1 MASKDDNKRIDKNQ
15 NVIKHLKEEAK
26 LVAANAK
33 ASAKAADDAAK
44 KADDT
49 AKKAD
54 DAAKAAAI
62 RAKDL
67 LRLEKAR
74 AKENTEIRKESEN
87 LLKSLTRM
95 PKEVQASLGKT
106 VKGGGLYLDIA
117 TDIIQLEKQRAGI
130 TQEQVN
136 TNIENASFATSILDK
151 YKEAAIQADKT
162 KMSLFGQTEA
172 ERQLAEIEA
181 RRDELG
187 DNMVHKLKE
196 AIEAT
201 EILEE
206 KTERLTEIQEAGK
219 ELYHEAPESL
229 KSAIDFTKKLGKAMA
244 SGPLVAIVLVAAALA
259 AGLEAFKELDK
270 AAEDFSKTSG
280 MTAKQTYHL
289 AHDAHEI
296 EVSFRK
302 AGVEL
307 KHVFDVANDLG
318 NVFGDMT
325 HFSQQTLGALAGI
338 QVRTGVT
345 SETAAK
351 VQGVFEQVAG
361 YSGETAASLQMQV
374 ASLAQQ
380 GKVSPKEVLEDIAE
394 NAEATS
400 TFFKGDVTALK
411 NQVIQAHQL
420 GTTLTKVA
428 KTAEA
433 LLDFESGIEDELVA
447 ATFVG
452 GQFNLS
458 TARGLAYAGK
468 TVEAQEEILNQLN
481 QGVGFRNQDIFAQ
494 KALAKAANMSIED
507 INKQLTM
514 KEKLAHL
521 SGEDKKNAEAA
532 IASGLDIKDLNDE
545 QLKQKTDEFIKG
557 QKITGQLTD
566 MENSF
571 KAIVA
576 TVGGALTPLFTALGP
591 ILQAVLF
598 PVELMAKGFG
608 TIVHF
613 VKEYSGILSTI
624 AVIMGTLYAYQKAI
638 VISQKAEAFWRLMS
652 MRRAAATASLTALS
666 NPAKALIGLGVASLV
681 VGAAASMMAGDIKS
695 PADGKTQVSTKEGG
709 LFTLSPNDDLVAA
722 PGAAAKMDMA
732 SKMGKGGNV
741 ISSNN
746 DGGKYMALLGR
757 VDTLMQK
764 LTTGGITAHAYMDG
778 SKVTANVASNVNRS
792 TRNNFALGQG

>member
-1 MASKDDNKRIDKNQ
+1 MAKSEEEKYKGNEKVIKQLNTVKRIEEDIANTKKYAKTQNKETQKSLEKVIEGKQAHLNQ
-15 NVIKHLKEEAK
+15 EKQTLGYYKQQAQEAK
-26 LVAANAK
+26 RIQDGFIGATKSFA
-33 ASAKAADDAAK
+33 
-44 KADDT
+44 
-49 AKKAD
+49 
-54 DAAKAAAI
+54 
-62 RAKDL
+62 
-67 LRLEKAR
+67 RLSSNVR
-74 AKENTEIRKESEN
+74 
-87 LLKSLTRM
+87 KSLSEGKSSGGTY
-95 PKEVQASLGKT
+95 LGLIAQINELEETKF
-106 VKGGGLYLDIA
+106 GLNEAQIA
-117 TDIIQLEKQRAGI
+117 QNA
-130 TQEQVN
+130 
-136 TNIENASFATSILDK
+136 ENASFAKTITDSLLQ
-151 YKEAAIQADKT
+151 QADAT
-162 KMSLFGQTEA
+162 ETARAALFGQTKLEKKI
-172 ERQLAEIEA
+172 EEIEQ
-181 RRDELG
+181 RRKELGSDLADELI
-187 DNMVHKLKE
+187 HAIHLTEKLELKE
-196 AIEAT
+196 
-201 EILEE
+201 
-206 KTERLTEIQEAGK
+206 ERLTEIKEAQK
-219 ELYHEAPESL
+219 ELYEEAPESL
-229 KSAIDFTKKLGKAMA
+229 KSAIDFTKKLGKAMM

-270 AAEDFSKTSG
+270 ATEDYSKATG

-338 QVRTGVT
+338 QARTGVT

-433 LLDFESGIEDELVA
+433 LLDFESGIEDELLA

-494 KALAKAANMSIED
+494 KALAKAAGMSIED

-532 IASGLDIKDLNDE
+532 IAAGLDVKDLNDE

-557 QKITGQLTD
+557 QKINGQITD
-566 MENSF
+566 LENSF
-571 KAIVA
+571 KSIVA

-732 SKMGKGGNV
+732 SKIGKGGNV

-778 SKVTANVASNVNRS
+778 SKVTANVASNVNKS

>member
-1 MASKDDNKRIDKNQ
+1 MAKSEEEKYKGNEKVLKQLDVVKRKELELAELKKAQKKLDKETQESNKKWIEQKQANLNKEKQTLGYFKQQAQEAKKIQDGFDGATKSFARLSS
-15 NVIKHLKEEAK
+15 NVRKSLSEGKSSGGTYLGLIAQINELEEAK
-26 LVAANAK
+26 F
-33 ASAKAADDAAK
+33 D
-44 KADDT
+44 
-49 AKKAD
+49 
-54 DAAKAAAI
+54 I
-62 RAKDL
+62 
-67 LRLEKAR
+67 
-74 AKENTEIRKESEN
+74 SE
-87 LLKSLTRM
+87 
-95 PKEVQASLGKT
+95 E
-106 VKGGGLYLDIA
+106 
-117 TDIIQLEKQRAGI
+117 QR
-130 TQEQVN
+130 TQ
-136 TNIENASFATSILDK
+136 NIENASFAKTITDSLLQQA
-151 YKEAAIQADKT
+151 EATETARAA
-162 KMSLFGQTEA
+162 LFGQTKLEKKI
-172 ERQLAEIEA
+172 EEIEQ
-181 RRDELG
+181 RRKELGSDLADELI
-187 DNMVHKLKE
+187 HAIHLTEKLE
-196 AIEAT
+196 LRE
-201 EILEE
+201 
-206 KTERLTEIQEAGK
+206 ERLTEIKEAQK
-219 ELYHEAPESL
+219 ELYEEAPESL
-229 KSAIDFTKKLGKAMA
+229 KSAIDFTKKLGKAMV
-244 SGPLVAIVLVAAALA
+244 SGPLVGIVLVAAALA

-270 AAEDFSKTSG
+270 ATEDYSKATG

-338 QVRTGVT
+338 QARTGVT

-361 YSGETAASLQMQV
+361 YSGETAASLQQQI

-433 LLDFESGIEDELVA
+433 LLDFESGIEDELLA

-494 KALAKAANMSIED
+494 KALAKAAGMSIED

-532 IASGLDIKDLNDE
+532 IAAGLDVKDLNDE

-557 QKITGQLTD
+557 QKINGQITD
-566 MENSF
+566 LENSF
-571 KAIVA
+571 KSIVA

-608 TIVHF
+608 TMVHF
-613 VKEYSGILSTI
+613 VKEYSGILGTI
-624 AVIMGTLYAYQKAI
+624 ATIMGTIYAYQKG
-638 VISQKAEAFWRLMS
+638 VVLYQRSEAVLRLLN
-652 MRRAAATASLTALS
+652 MRRAAALAGLNALS
-666 NPAKALIGLGVASLV
+666 NPAKAIIGLGVASLV

-722 PGAAAKMDMA
+722 PGAASKLDMA
-732 SKMGKGGNV
+732 SKMGKGGSV

-778 SKVTANVASNVNRS
+778 SKVTANVASNVNKS

>member
-1 MASKDDNKRIDKNQ
+1 
-15 NVIKHLKEEAK
+15 
-26 LVAANAK
+26 
-33 ASAKAADDAAK
+33 
-44 KADDT
+44 
-49 AKKAD
+49 
-54 DAAKAAAI
+54 
-62 RAKDL
+62 
-67 LRLEKAR
+67 
-74 AKENTEIRKESEN
+74 
-87 LLKSLTRM
+87 
-95 PKEVQASLGKT
+95 
-106 VKGGGLYLDIA
+106 
-117 TDIIQLEKQRAGI
+117 
-130 TQEQVN
+130 
-136 TNIENASFATSILDK
+136 
-151 YKEAAIQADKT
+151 
-162 KMSLFGQTEA
+162 
-172 ERQLAEIEA
+172 
-181 RRDELG
+181 
-187 DNMVHKLKE
+187 
-196 AIEAT
+196 
-201 EILEE
+201 
-206 KTERLTEIQEAGK
+206 
-219 ELYHEAPESL
+219 
-229 KSAIDFTKKLGKAMA
+229 
-244 SGPLVAIVLVAAALA
+244 
-259 AGLEAFKELDK
+259 
-270 AAEDFSKTSG
+270 
-280 MTAKQTYHL
+280 
-289 AHDAHEI
+289 
-296 EVSFRK
+296 
-302 AGVEL
+302 
-307 KHVFDVANDLG
+307 
-318 NVFGDMT
+318 
-325 HFSQQTLGALAGI
+325 
-338 QVRTGVT
+338 
-345 SETAAK
+345 
-351 VQGVFEQVAG
+351 
-361 YSGETAASLQMQV
+361 
-374 ASLAQQ
+374 LAQQ

-433 LLDFESGIEDELVA
+433 LLDFESGIEDELLA

-494 KALAKAANMSIED
+494 KALAKAAGMSIED

-532 IASGLDIKDLNDE
+532 IAAGLDVKDLNDE

-557 QKITGQLTD
+557 QKINGQITD
-566 MENSF
+566 LENSF
-571 KAIVA
+571 KSIVA

-591 ILQAVLF
+591 ILQAVLL

-613 VKEYSGILSTI
+613 VKEYSGILGTI
-624 AVIMGTLYAYQKAI
+624 AIIMGTLYAYQKAI

-732 SKMGKGGNV
+732 SKIGKGGNV

-778 SKVTANVASNVNRS
+778 SKVTANVASNVNKS

>member
-1 MASKDDNKRIDKNQ
+1 MAKSEEEKYKGNEKVLKQLDVVKRKELELAELKKAQKKLDKETQESNKKWIEQKQANLNKEKQTLGYFKQQAQEAKKIQDGFDGATKSFARLSS
-15 NVIKHLKEEAK
+15 NVRQSLSENKSGGGIYLGLQRQILQLEEAK
-26 LVAANAK
+26 F
-33 ASAKAADDAAK
+33 D
-44 KADDT
+44 
-49 AKKAD
+49 
-54 DAAKAAAI
+54 I
-62 RAKDL
+62 
-67 LRLEKAR
+67 
-74 AKENTEIRKESEN
+74 SEEQRTQN
-87 LLKSLTRM
+87 L
-95 PKEVQASLGKT
+95 
-106 VKGGGLYLDIA
+106 
-117 TDIIQLEKQRAGI
+117 
-130 TQEQVN
+130 
-136 TNIENASFATSILDK
+136 ENASFAKTITDSLLQQA
-151 YKEAAIQADKT
+151 EATETARAA
-162 KMSLFGQTEA
+162 LFGQTKLEKKI
-172 ERQLAEIEA
+172 EEIEL
-181 RRDELG
+181 RRAELG
-187 DNMVHKLKE
+187 DNLADKLVHAIHLTEQLELKE
-196 AIEAT
+196 
-201 EILEE
+201 
-206 KTERLTEIQEAGK
+206 ERLTEIKEAQK
-219 ELYHEAPESL
+219 ELYEEAPESL
-229 KSAIDFTKKLGKAMA
+229 KSAIDFTKKLGKAMV
-244 SGPLVAIVLVAAALA
+244 SGPLVGIVLVAAALA

-270 AAEDFSKTSG
+270 ATEDYSKATG

-296 EVSFRK
+296 EVSYRK

-307 KHVFDVANDLG
+307 KHVFDVANDLA

-338 QVRTGVT
+338 QARTGVT

-361 YSGETAASLQMQV
+361 YSGETAASLQQQI

-433 LLDFESGIEDELVA
+433 LLDFESGIEDELLA

-494 KALAKAANMSIED
+494 KALAKAAGMSIED

-532 IASGLDIKDLNDE
+532 IAAGLDVKDLNDE

-557 QKITGQLTD
+557 QKINGQITD
-566 MENSF
+566 LENSF
-571 KAIVA
+571 KSIVA

-608 TIVHF
+608 TMVHF
-613 VKEYSGILSTI
+613 VKEYSGILGTI
-624 AVIMGTLYAYQKAI
+624 ATIMGTIYAYQKG
-638 VISQKAEAFWRLMS
+638 VVLYQRSEAVLRLLN
-652 MRRAAATASLTALS
+652 MRRAAALAGLNALS
-666 NPAKALIGLGVASLV
+666 NPAKAIIGLGVASLV

-722 PGAAAKMDMA
+722 PGAASKLDMA
-732 SKMGKGGNV
+732 SKMGKGGSV

-778 SKVTANVASNVNRS
+778 SKVTANVASNVNKS

>member
-1 MASKDDNKRIDKNQ
+1 MAKSEEEKYKGNEKVLKQLDVVKRKELELAELKKAQKKLDKETQESNKKWIEQKQANLNKEKQTLGYFKQQAQEAKKIQDGFDGATKSFARLSS
-15 NVIKHLKEEAK
+15 NVRQSLSENKSGGGIYLGLQRQILQLEEAK
-26 LVAANAK
+26 F
-33 ASAKAADDAAK
+33 D
-44 KADDT
+44 
-49 AKKAD
+49 
-54 DAAKAAAI
+54 I
-62 RAKDL
+62 
-67 LRLEKAR
+67 
-74 AKENTEIRKESEN
+74 SEEQRTQN
-87 LLKSLTRM
+87 L
-95 PKEVQASLGKT
+95 
-106 VKGGGLYLDIA
+106 
-117 TDIIQLEKQRAGI
+117 
-130 TQEQVN
+130 
-136 TNIENASFATSILDK
+136 ENASFAKTITDSLLQQA
-151 YKEAAIQADKT
+151 EATETARAA
-162 KMSLFGQTEA
+162 LFGQTKLEKKI
-172 ERQLAEIEA
+172 EEIEL
-181 RRDELG
+181 RRAELG
-187 DNMVHKLKE
+187 DNLADKLVHAIHLTEQLELKE
-196 AIEAT
+196 
-201 EILEE
+201 
-206 KTERLTEIQEAGK
+206 ERLTEIKEAQK
-219 ELYHEAPESL
+219 ELYEEAPESL
-229 KSAIDFTKKLGKAMA
+229 KSAIDFTKKLGKAMV
-244 SGPLVAIVLVAAALA
+244 SGPLVGIVLVAAALA

-270 AAEDFSKTSG
+270 ATEDYSKATG

-338 QVRTGVT
+338 QARTGVT

-361 YSGETAASLQMQV
+361 YSGETAASLQQQI

-433 LLDFESGIEDELVA
+433 LLDFESGIEDELLA

-494 KALAKAANMSIED
+494 KALAKAAGMSIED

-532 IASGLDIKDLNDE
+532 IAAGLDVKDLNDE

-557 QKITGQLTD
+557 QKINGQITD
-566 MENSF
+566 LENSF
-571 KAIVA
+571 KSIVA

-608 TIVHF
+608 TMVHF
-613 VKEYSGILSTI
+613 VKEYSGILGTI
-624 AVIMGTLYAYQKAI
+624 ATIMGTIYAYQKG
-638 VISQKAEAFWRLMS
+638 VVLYQRSEAVLRLLN
-652 MRRAAATASLTALS
+652 MRRAAALAGLNALS
-666 NPAKALIGLGVASLV
+666 NPAKAIIGLGVASLV

-722 PGAAAKMDMA
+722 PGAASKLDMA
-732 SKMGKGGNV
+732 SKMGKGGSV

-778 SKVTANVASNVNRS
+778 SKVTANVASNVNKS

>member
-1 MASKDDNKRIDKNQ
+1 MAQSDEEKYKGNQKVITQLNTIKRIEEDIANTKKYAKTQDKETQESLEKVIEGKQAHLNQ
-15 NVIKHLKEEAK
+15 EKKTLGYYKQQAKEAKSIQDGFDGATKSFARLSSNVRQSLSENKSGGGIYLGLQRQILQLEEAK
-26 LVAANAK
+26 F
-33 ASAKAADDAAK
+33 
-44 KADDT
+44 
-49 AKKAD
+49 
-54 DAAKAAAI
+54 
-62 RAKDL
+62 DL
-67 LRLEKAR
+67 TDEQR
-74 AKENTEIRKESEN
+74 TQN
-87 LLKSLTRM
+87 L
-95 PKEVQASLGKT
+95 
-106 VKGGGLYLDIA
+106 
-117 TDIIQLEKQRAGI
+117 
-130 TQEQVN
+130 
-136 TNIENASFATSILDK
+136 ENASFAKTITDSLLQQA
-151 YKEAAIQADKT
+151 EATETARAA
-162 KMSLFGQTEA
+162 LFGQTKLEKKI
-172 ERQLAEIEA
+172 EEIEL
-181 RRDELG
+181 RRAELG
-187 DNMVHKLKE
+187 DNLADKLVHAIHLTEQLELKE
-196 AIEAT
+196 
-201 EILEE
+201 
-206 KTERLTEIQEAGK
+206 ERLTEIKEAQK
-219 ELYHEAPESL
+219 ELYEEAPESL
-229 KSAIDFTKKLGKAMA
+229 KSAIDFTKKLGKAMT

-259 AGLEAFKELDK
+259 AGLETFKELDK
-270 AAEDFSKTSG
+270 ATEDYSKTTG

-307 KHVFDVANDLG
+307 KHVFDVANDLA

-325 HFSQQTLGALAGI
+325 HFSQQTLGALASI

-420 GTTLTKVA
+420 GTTLTQVA

-433 LLDFESGIEDELVA
+433 LLDFESGIEDELLA

-494 KALAKAANMSIED
+494 KALAKAAGMSIED

-521 SGEDKKNAEAA
+521 TGEDKKNAEAA
-532 IASGLDIKDLNDE
+532 VKAGLDLTNVNDE

-557 QKITGQLTD
+557 QKINGQITD
-566 MENSF
+566 LENSF
-571 KAIVA
+571 KSIVA

-591 ILQAVLF
+591 ILQAVLL

-608 TIVHF
+608 TMVHF
-613 VKEYSGILSTI
+613 VKEYSGILGTI
-624 AVIMGTLYAYQKAI
+624 ATIMGTIYAVQKGIVLYQR
-638 VISQKAEAFWRLMS
+638 SEAVLRLLN
-652 MRRAAATASLTALS
+652 MRRAAAIASLTALS

-681 VGAAASMMAGDIKS
+681 VGAAASMMVGDIKS
-695 PADGKTQVSTKEGG
+695 PANGKTQVSTKEGG

-732 SKMGKGGNV
+732 SKMGKGGNAQL
-741 ISSNN
+741 SSNN

-778 SKVTANVASNVNRS
+778 SKVTANVASNVNKS

>member
-1 MASKDDNKRIDKNQ
+1 MAKSEEEKYKGNEKVLKQLDVVKRKELELTELKKAQKKLDKETQESNKKWIEQKEKNLNKEKQTLGYFKQQAQEAKRIQAGFEGATKSFARLSS
-15 NVIKHLKEEAK
+15 NVRKSLTEGKSAGGTYLGLQRQILELEEAK
-26 LVAANAK
+26 F
-33 ASAKAADDAAK
+33 
-44 KADDT
+44 
-49 AKKAD
+49 
-54 DAAKAAAI
+54 
-62 RAKDL
+62 
-67 LRLEKAR
+67 
-74 AKENTEIRKESEN
+74 
-87 LLKSLTRM
+87 
-95 PKEVQASLGKT
+95 
-106 VKGGGLYLDIA
+106 DI
-117 TDIIQLEKQRAGI
+117 TDEQRA
-130 TQEQVN
+130 QNV
-136 TNIENASFATSILDK
+136 ENASFAKTITDSLLQQA
-151 YKEAAIQADKT
+151 EATETARAA
-162 KMSLFGQTEA
+162 LFGQTKLEKKI
-172 ERQLAEIEA
+172 EEIEL
-181 RRDELG
+181 RRKELGSDLADELI
-187 DNMVHKLKE
+187 HAIHLTEKLELKE
-196 AIEAT
+196 
-201 EILEE
+201 
-206 KTERLTEIQEAGK
+206 ERLTEIKEGQK
-219 ELYHEAPESL
+219 ELYEAAPESL
-229 KSAIDFTKKLGKAMA
+229 KSAIDFTKKLGKAMV

-259 AGLEAFKELDK
+259 AGLESFKELDK
-270 AAEDFSKTSG
+270 ASEDYRKTTG

-325 HFSQQTLGALAGI
+325 HFSQQTLGALASI
-338 QVRTGVT
+338 QARTGAT

-351 VQGVFEQVAG
+351 VQGIFEQVAG
-361 YSGETAASLQMQV
+361 VSGETAASLQMQV

-428 KTAEA
+428 KVAEE
-433 LLDFESGIEDELVA
+433 LLNFEENIDDELVA

-452 GQFNLS
+452 GQFNLT

-481 QGVGFRNQDIFAQ
+481 QGVGFKNQDIFAQ

-507 INKQLTM
+507 INKQLLM
-514 KEKLAHL
+514 KEKLHHL
-521 SGEDKKNAEAA
+521 TGQDLKDAEAA
-532 IASGLDIKDLNDE
+532 VAAGLDLTNVNDE

-557 QKITGQLTD
+557 QKINGQITD

-576 TVGGALTPLFTALGP
+576 TVGGALVPLFTALGP
-591 ILQAVLF
+591 ILQVALL
-598 PVELMAKGFG
+598 PVELIANGFNK
-608 TIVHF
+608 IVGF
-613 VKEYSGILSTI
+613 VKEYSGIVGTI
-624 AVIMGTLYAYQKAI
+624 AAIMGTMYAYQKGI
-638 VISQKAEAFWRLMS
+638 VLYQRREAVLRLLN

-666 NPAKALIGLGVASLV
+666 NPAKALIGLGVAALV
-681 VGAAASMMAGDIKS
+681 VGAASSMMAGDIKS

-722 PGAAAKMDMA
+722 PGAASKMDMA
-732 SKMGKGGNV
+732 SKMGKGGNMV
-741 ISSNN
+741 SSNN

-778 SKVTANVASNVNRS
+778 SKVTANVASNVNKS
-792 TRNNFALGQG
+792 TRNNFALGQV

>member
-1 MASKDDNKRIDKNQ
+1 MAKSEEEKYKGNEKVIKQLNTIKRIEEDIANTKKYAKTQNKETQESLEKVIAGKQAHLNQ
-15 NVIKHLKEEAK
+15 EKQTLGYYKQQAKEAKSIQDGFDGATKSFARLSSNVRQSLSENKSGGGIYLGLQRQILQLEEAK
-26 LVAANAK
+26 F
-33 ASAKAADDAAK
+33 D
-44 KADDT
+44 
-49 AKKAD
+49 
-54 DAAKAAAI
+54 I
-62 RAKDL
+62 
-67 LRLEKAR
+67 
-74 AKENTEIRKESEN
+74 SEEQRTQN
-87 LLKSLTRM
+87 L
-95 PKEVQASLGKT
+95 
-106 VKGGGLYLDIA
+106 
-117 TDIIQLEKQRAGI
+117 
-130 TQEQVN
+130 
-136 TNIENASFATSILDK
+136 ENASFAKTITDSLLQQA
-151 YKEAAIQADKT
+151 EATETARAA
-162 KMSLFGQTEA
+162 LFGQTKLEKKI
-172 ERQLAEIEA
+172 EEIEL
-181 RRDELG
+181 RRAELG
-187 DNMVHKLKE
+187 DNLADKLVHAIHLTEQLELKE
-196 AIEAT
+196 
-201 EILEE
+201 
-206 KTERLTEIQEAGK
+206 ERLTEIKEAQK
-219 ELYHEAPESL
+219 ELYEEAPESL
-229 KSAIDFTKKLGKAMA
+229 KSAIDFTKKLGKAMT

-270 AAEDFSKTSG
+270 ATEDYSKATG

-338 QVRTGVT
+338 QARTGVT

-361 YSGETAASLQMQV
+361 YSGETAASLQQQI

-433 LLDFESGIEDELVA
+433 LLDFESGIEDELLA

-494 KALAKAANMSIED
+494 KALAKAAGMSIED

-532 IASGLDIKDLNDE
+532 IAAGLDVKDLNDE

-557 QKITGQLTD
+557 QKINGQITD
-566 MENSF
+566 LENSF
-571 KAIVA
+571 KSIVA

-608 TIVHF
+608 TMVHF
-613 VKEYSGILSTI
+613 VKEYSGILGTI
-624 AVIMGTLYAYQKAI
+624 ATIMGTIYAYQKG
-638 VISQKAEAFWRLMS
+638 VVLYQRSEAVLRLLN
-652 MRRAAATASLTALS
+652 MRRAAALAGLNALS
-666 NPAKALIGLGVASLV
+666 NPAKAIIGLGVASLV

-722 PGAAAKMDMA
+722 PGAASKLDMA
-732 SKMGKGGNV
+732 SKMGKGGSV

-778 SKVTANVASNVNRS
+778 SKVTANVASNVNKS